1 MTEPPAPLEAEF
13 ATESV
18 VAVDE
23 TAIARIRQAAHA
35 SPRRRAR
42 FCLHMGPDAS
52 MHNMLIVLLHGT
64 VVPVHRHHDKPEC
77 YHMVSGLATLRLFND
92 AGQPVRHIAL
102 GAPGSGREFLCRIAA
117 GQWHRVEVE
126 SDEVVLLESTS
137 GPFRPEDTEYQAATP
152 L

>member
-1 MTEPPAPLEAEF
+1 MTDVTAIPEVEF

-18 VAVDE
+18 IALDE

-42 FCLHMGPDAS
+42 FCLHTDPDAS
-52 MHNMLIVLLHGT
+52 LHNMLIVLLHGT

-77 YHMVSGLATLRLFND
+77 YHMVSGLVTLHLFND
-92 AGQPVRHIAL
+92 AGQPIRHVAL
-102 GAPGSGREFLCRIAA
+102 GAPGSGREFVCRIVA
-117 GQWHRVEVE
+117 GQWHSVEVE

-137 GPFRPEDTEYQAATP
+137 GPFRPEDTEYRAPTP